1 MLSALHL
8 RERGDTAHREQDGS
22 IAKLSDTVSRQSL
35 SSNTVRARVRA
46 AKRAFT
52 TRRVELDVVRALS
65 TTHCAPNAGDLVLAK
80 VIQVRQ
86 HPRIE
91 TPEGR
96 KAQLYPGD
104 DIVVAYG
111 NRYAPN
117 QFEATVP
124 ADLSTCHLVAGGG
137 VAARMGVRHSGM
149 KPATTIEP
157 IGLLL
162 DAHGQRVNLRQ
173 FGLRSAKPAHSKP
186 TSIAPTQPDC
196 SASRPARVLAV
207 VGSSMDAGKTTAA
220 GQLIRGLSAAGL
232 RVGAAKVTGTGSGGD
247 LWHMIDCGAT
257 SAFDFTDAGHASTYM
272 LEPEAVERILHTLID
287 ELVKAQSDVIVLE
300 VVDGL
305 YQRETEQL
313 LRSACF
319 RQSVDGVFLA
329 VRDALAAAAGCEWL
343 RAAGLPLFGVTG
355 AINMAPLSVREAE
368 AATGKR
374 VLGEAD
380 LTQPDFV
387 TQYVFD
393 AARVRAN

>member
-1 MLSALHL
+1 MLSTLNL
-8 RERGDTAHREQDGS
+8 RERGDTTHLNQELSMAHRGH
-22 IAKLSDTVSRQSL
+22 AVGKQSL

-52 TRRVELDVVRALS
+52 TRRVDLDVVRGLS
-65 TTHCAPNAGDLVLAK
+65 TVDCAPNAGDLVLAK
-80 VIQVRQ
+80 VLQVRQ

-96 KAQLYPGD
+96 KAQLYAGD
-104 DIVVAYG
+104 DIVVCYG

-117 QFEATVP
+117 QFEAKVP

-137 VAARMGVRHSGM
+137 VAARMGLRHSGM

-162 DAHGQRVNLRQ
+162 DAQGQRTNLRQ
-173 FGLRSAKPAHSKP
+173 WGLTESK
-186 TSIAPTQPDC
+186 TTHAG
-196 SASRPARVLAV
+196 AARVLAV

-220 GQLIRGLSAAGL
+220 GQLIRGLAAAGL
-232 RVGAAKVTGTGSGGD
+232 RVGAAKITGTGSGGD
-247 LWHMIDCGAT
+247 LWHMIDSGA
-257 SAFDFTDAGHASTYM
+257 SRALDFTDAGHASTYM
-272 LEPEAVERILHTLID
+272 LEPAEVERIFHTLID
-287 ELVKAQSDVIVLE
+287 ELVTAQSDVIVLE
-300 VVDGL
+300 VADGL

-329 VRDALAAAAGCEWL
+329 VRDALAAAAGCDWL
-343 RAAGLPLFGVTG
+343 RAAGLPLLGVTG

-393 AARVRAN
+393 ASRVCVN